1 MFAFAFAYRP
11 VAALSLLLLLCLSA
25 GCTHDARPTVDA
37 QPIVDARPSVDAG
50 RADGGGDAAPDA
62 ELYPNLPS
70 GNPLVPE
77 VAAYP
82 YPSDFYLVDDATTK
96 TGRRVAFPDEAL
108 PSQIKPIAIN
118 GADGFSRITP
128 ILAFLPGSIDD
139 ATLPAEDDPAA
150 TVKTTSSVLLVKA
163 NTNELVPILAE
174 NDLNAPNDDERALI
188 IRPLR
193 SLEPKSGY
201 VVILTNKLKDK
212 SGKPHRANP
221 AVRAL
226 LDGTPTTE
234 PAIEK
239 QRKAFELVNATIAKV
254 GIEKEA
260 VVLAWSFHT
269 RSEEQ
274 VTAPL
279 LSMQDQAMQW
289 TLGAYTIDS
298 DTVDSNK
305 NRQIVG
311 TFTAPNFISPE
322 HLIELDDKGVPKQFG
337 ETQAELRL
345 TIPNSI
351 VEARPV
357 ILYGHGFLGA
367 PDQGTRGSW
376 NKLCRK
382 NRFISIGSHFGFN
395 EKITST
401 LITALGSDL
410 SGFRK
415 ANADV
420 LQTFVNYTVLG
431 RLVREKLA
439 TKISKSLGGGQLI
452 KPLDPQQVH
461 YLGISNGGT
470 FGFVVAATQPKLT
483 RAVMVVGGGGLVH
496 FLQRSVVWNSY
507 APLVDL
513 LFKYRSL
520 ESQLAFAVL
529 QTTLDPIDSMNYV
542 HRLTENR
549 FPGREPLEAQCHM
562 AIHDSQVDNL
572 VSEWVYRTSRT
583 PLVTPSPKDIWGLE
597 TITAPAPA
605 GAPAGT
611 KSALFVYDEKVA
623 PPPEGNVPPATD
635 NDTHSTVRN
644 LVSYQKHV
652 AEFLENGKFV
662 QVCEG
667 ACDPE

>member
-1 MFAFAFAYRP
+1 MSAYRLF
-11 VAALSLLLLLCLSA
+11 VALVFSLPLCLSA
-25 GCTHDARPTVDA
+25 ACSDDA
-37 QPIVDARPSVDAG
+37 QPAADAG
-50 RADGGGDAAPDA
+50 PVEDGAADAGPDVG
-62 ELYPNLPS
+62 LYPNLPS

-77 VAAYP
+77 MAAYP
-82 YPSDFYLVDDATTK
+82 YPSDFYLVDDASTK
-96 TGRRVAFPDEAL
+96 TGRRVEFPAEAL
-108 PSQIKPIAIN
+108 PSQLDPVAIN

-128 ILAFLPGSIDD
+128 ILAFLPGSIDE
-139 ATLPAEDDPAA
+139 ATLPADDDPAA
-150 TVKTTSSVLLVKA
+150 TVKTTSPVLLVKA

-174 NDLNAPNDDERALI
+174 NDLTAPRDDWRALI
-188 IRPLR
+188 IRPLQA
-193 SLEPKSGY
+193 LDPNSGY

-212 SGKPHRANP
+212 SGKPHSANP

-254 GIEKEA
+254 GLKKDA

-298 DTVDSNK
+298 DTVDADK

-311 TFTAPNFISPE
+311 TFTVPNFISPQ

-345 TIPNSI
+345 TIPDSI

-357 ILYGHGFLGA
+357 VLFGHGFLGG
-367 PDQGTRGSW
+367 PSQGTRSSW
-376 NKLCRK
+376 NKLCRE
-382 NRFISIGSHFGFN
+382 NRFISIASHFGFN
-395 EKITST
+395 DTMTST
-401 LITALGSDL
+401 IVKAIGGNLAA
-410 SGFRK
+410 FRT

-420 LQTFVNYTVLG
+420 LQTFVNYTVLA

-439 TKISKSLGGGQLI
+439 TDITKDLGAGQLI
-452 KPLDPQQVH
+452 KPMDPTKVH

-496 FLQRSVVWNSY
+496 FLQRSVVWNGYS
-507 APLVDL
+507 PLVNL

-520 ESQLAFAVL
+520 DSQLAFAVL

-549 FPGREPLEAQCHM
+549 FPGREPLKAQCHM

-572 VSEWVYRTSRT
+572 VSEWVYRTSKT
-583 PLVTPSPKDIWGLE
+583 PLITPSPKDIWGLE
-597 TITAPAPA
+597 TITAAAPG

-623 PPPEGNVPPATD
+623 APPKGNLPPATD
-635 NDTHSTVRN
+635 NDTHGTVRD
-644 LVSYQKHV
+644 LLGYQKAV
-652 AEFLENGKFV
+652 VEFLENGNFV
-662 QVCEG
+662 QVCDG